1 MGKEGILRQAHGIGD
16 TAGAIVRLAAMM
28 GVGVGEDDLHT
39 PAADACAC
47 AGTLQ
52 PVVVPATDH
61 LNGKLVHVVVVF
73 IGRLV
78 AVERSVA
85 LLVEGVAVAV
95 PVFAQTLVATVF
107 HGPHGMLLRLVDIEH
122 LAAIFR
128 LVDIQHLPAA
138 DGSSAVWVV
147 GVADLFQFEHV
158 LTRDALVAALI
169 EQNAG
174 IVAVVDDGVA
184 HQFLTLCPART
195 RHILLGIPGRHGLD
209 QSHTVARL
217 DVLFPWCDMHPAY
230 QITARFHHQ
239 VIAIVAQ
246 PGRHR
251 DAYTGPLVAGALG
264 IAVHH

>member
-52 PVVVPATDH
+52 PVVVPATHH

-107 HGPHGMLLRLVDIEH
+107 HGPHGMLLRLVDIKH

-138 DGSSAVWVV
+138 DGSSAVGVV
-147 GVADLFQFEHV
+147 GVADLFQFQHV

-169 EQNAG
+169 E
-174 IVAVVDDGVA
+174 
-184 HQFLTLCPART
+184 
-195 RHILLGIPGRHGLD
+195 
-209 QSHTVARL
+209 
-217 DVLFPWCDMHPAY
+217 
-230 QITARFHHQ
+230 
-239 VIAIVAQ
+239 
-246 PGRHR
+246 
-251 DAYTGPLVAGALG
+251 
-264 IAVHH
+264 